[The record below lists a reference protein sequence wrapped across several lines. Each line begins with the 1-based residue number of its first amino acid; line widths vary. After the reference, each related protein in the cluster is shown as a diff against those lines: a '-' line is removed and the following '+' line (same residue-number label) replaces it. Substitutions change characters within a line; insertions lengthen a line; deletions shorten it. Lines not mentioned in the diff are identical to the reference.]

1 MQPGCELVWLGE
13 AMRLF
18 ANVSVWR
25 GFLTFWR
32 DQRASVSV
40 DFVVSIPILLAVLVF
55 TTEYGRVLQM
65 RTVLDNAVSDATR
78 YLARAPLNETGTGFS
93 PAIITVAE
101 GLITSRVNSNHIN
114 IGTPVISDLTGQT
127 SSQDYRTISLTA
139 AVGVET
145 PALSVLALA
154 AAEPTIEQEG
164 GAVAISD
171 VQGFVLVSSDTARY
185 FGR

>member
-1 MQPGCELVWLGE
+1 
-13 AMRLF
+13 MRESAIRLI
-18 ANVSVWR
+18 AR
-25 GFLTFWR
+25 RICAFWR

-78 YLARAPLNETGTGFS
+78 YLARAPLNEEGDGYS
-93 PAIITVAE
+93 PEVISVAE
-101 GLITSRVNSNHIN
+101 RLITSRVNSNQIN
-114 IGTPVISDLTGQT
+114 IGSPVIDDLTGQT
-127 SSQDYRTISLTA
+127 SSLDYRTVSLSA
-139 AVGVET
+139 AVGVVT

-154 AAEPTIEQEG
+154 AVEPKIEQEG
-164 GAVAISD
+164 GAVRISE
-171 VQGFVLVSSDTARY
+171 VEGFVLVSSDTARY